1 MNIFNRVFGK
11 KEAVVIDSSEK
22 LASFLGSWYDTSS
35 GVSITPAN
43 ALQLISV
50 YQCVRVLAE
59 SVGMLPLSM
68 MKEEGAIKEKAIDH
82 NLHKLFTLAPND
94 YMTAQEWKE
103 LVIAHLCLRGN
114 HYSFINRTRKGVSE
128 LLPLA
133 PDSVT
138 PKLNDS
144 YQVEYKV
151 KFKNGTVKTLDKS
164 QVFHVKLFSIDGV
177 NGLSPI
183 SQARHSL
190 GLAKAAE
197 THGASVFKNGAKP
210 AGGYKTPGNLS
221 DEQYNTLKTRMEDH
235 QGSGNE
241 FKPFILEGGLDWVQV
256 SITPEDAQ
264 LLDTRKFQ
272 RSEIAGLFRV
282 PPHKIGDLEKATFSN
297 IEHQGL
303 EFVTDSLMPY
313 LTRIEN
319 RIRTSLLTGDDWKT
333 YFAKFNV
340 NALLRGDMKAR
351 AEFYTKLEQAGALS
365 PNEIRAKEDMN
376 PREGGDIYLTPMNM
390 NVNGKKP
397 EEEAD
402 DDKT

>member
-1 MNIFNRVFGK
+1 MNIINRIFGK
-11 KEAVVIDSSEK
+11 KDAVIIDSSAK
-22 LASFLGSWYDTSS
+22 LAEVMGASYETTT
-35 GVSITPAN
+35 GVSISPGN
-43 ALQLISV
+43 ALQLTSV
-50 YQCVRVLAE
+50 YQCIRILAE

-68 MKEEGAIKEKAIDH
+68 MVENGDKKEKAKTH

-94 YMTAQEWKE
+94 YMTSQEWKE

-114 HYSFINRTRKGVSE
+114 HYSYINRTRSGVSE

-138 PKLNDS
+138 PTLSND
-144 YQVEYKV
+144 YLLEYDV
-151 KFKNGTVKTLDKS
+151 TFKNGEFRTLQQSDI
-164 QVFHVKLFSIDGV
+164 FHVRLFSVDGV
-177 NGLSPI
+177 QGLSPI

-210 AGGYKTPGNLS
+210 SGGFKTPNNLTKEQFDRLKS
-221 DEQYNTLKTRMEDH
+221 RFDEH

-282 PPHKIGDLEKATFSN
+282 PPHMIGDLDKATFSN
-297 IEHQGL
+297 IEQQGL
-303 EFVTDSLMPY
+303 EFVTNSLMPY

-319 RIRTSLLTGDDWKT
+319 RICVSLLQGDEQLT
-333 YFAKFNV
+333 HFAKFNV
-340 NALLRGDMKAR
+340 NALLRGDMKSR
-351 AEFYTKLEQAGALS
+351 AEFYTKLLNAGSLS

-376 PREGGDIYLTPMNM
+376 PREGGDVYLTPLNM
-390 NVNGKKP
+390 AVNGAP
-397 EEEAD
+397 QEENTNAN
-402 DDKT
+402 

>member
-1 MNIFNRVFGK
+1 MGILDRVFGK
-11 KEAVVIDSSEK
+11 KDAVIIDSSEK
-22 LASFLGSWYDTSS
+22 LAGVLGNWYDTSS
-35 GVSITPAN
+35 GLQITPGN
-43 ALQLISV
+43 ALQIISV

-59 SVGMLPLSM
+59 SVGMLPLSI
-68 MKEEGAIKEKAIDH
+68 MKDEGVNKEKAIDH
-82 NLHKLFTLAPND
+82 SLHKLFTLAPND

-114 HYSFINRTRKGVSE
+114 HYSYINRTRSGVSE

-133 PDSVT
+133 PDSVI
-138 PKLNDS
+138 PSLSNDYNVQ
-144 YQVEYKV
+144 YQVT
-151 KFKNGTVKTLDKS
+151 FKNGTTETFDQSKI
-164 QVFHVKLFSIDGV
+164 FHVKLFSIDGV
-177 NGLSPI
+177 CGLSPI
-183 SQARHSL
+183 AQARNSL

-197 THGASVFKNGAKP
+197 THAASVFKNGAKP
-210 AGGYKTPGNLS
+210 SGGFKTASNLS
-221 DEQYNTLKTRMEDH
+221 TEQFDRLKARFDEH

-297 IEHQGL
+297 IENQGL

-319 RIRTSLLTGDDWKT
+319 RIRTTLLTGDEWKT
-333 YFAKFNV
+333 HFAKFNV

-351 AEFYTKLEQAGALS
+351 AEFYTKLQNAGALS
-365 PNEIRAKEDMN
+365 PNEIRTKEDMN

-390 NVNGKKP
+390 NINGQPP

-402 DDKT
+402 DNQA